1 LASLNQK
8 PKLLSLTRI
17 ALSATFVMS
26 ETSSIPRFF
35 KTAWFAKAT
44 SKAGIQDLELC
55 KILRQTQDG
64 QADDLGGGVLK
75 KRVHKNMFRAIVLGK
90 GRSYWVLVYL
100 FAKKRR
106 ANIDNNEL
114 EAFRKLADIFEKKT
128 DKDIQRDLEA
138 GVMVEICHGETQIQ
152 E

>member
-1 LASLNQK
+1 
-8 PKLLSLTRI
+8 
-17 ALSATFVMS
+17 
-26 ETSSIPRFF
+26 
-35 KTAWFAKAT
+35 
-44 SKAGIQDLELC
+44 
-55 KILRQTQDG
+55 
-64 QADDLGGGVLK
+64 
-75 KRVHKNMFRAIVLGK
+75 
-90 GRSYWVLVYL
+90 L